1 MSEIIESIPYE
12 MKENILTPFSKDPDE
27 NNEQQKFIIKK
38 KVFSS
43 PFIAINGFY
52 LYFFF
57 SGQIFFSEEKLY
69 IKIIYI
75 LIFFPPLAYIN
86 YLLFLKRER
95 KIELIKDVKNNEFII
110 NKLNVL
116 NKPIAHEILNLNSI
130 IFYDV
135 SYITHK
141 EDVPH
146 TTYGHV
152 IVNTFND
159 KSNIDLDESDIKTKP
174 RKIFYLLDD
183 IGNGNLNIKLS
194 MFVGCS
200 PEPVNPIF
208 LDINR
213 YMGKPFD
220 NKISLKFGK
229 YRINKYMKISDTF
242 FAFYFKE
249 RGNYICCLIIF
260 DAFMAFFSLTGLIY
274 CLFSDLK
281 LNIKIIISVIVYIFF
296 MSIFNSIYLYF
307 FIKFRNRYIIR
318 IDIIYSNNFD
328 KIFIGLVNYNEKS
341 YLNTFLF
348 EMDTIDKFILEPL
361 NKSQKKNNLK
371 IILKTLEVRL
381 ICRINEDISVLEG
394 LLYILNEKLNINN
407 SNTKEND
414 NLLIKDWK

>member
-1 MSEIIESIPYE
+1 M
-12 MKENILTPFSKDPDE
+12 LFST
-27 NNEQQKFIIKK
+27 
-38 KVFSS
+38 
-43 PFIAINGFY
+43 A
-52 LYFFF
+52 
-57 SGQIFFSEEKLY
+57 IFFSNKKLY
-69 IKIIYI
+69 IKIIYFLI
-75 LIFFPPLAYIN
+75 LFLPLAYIN
-86 YLLFLKRER
+86 YLLLHKRES
-95 KIELIKDVKNNEFII
+95 KIELIKDVKNNEFKI

-116 NKPIAHEILNLNSI
+116 NKPIAHEILSLNSI

-135 SYITHK
+135 SYVTSTD
-141 EDVPH
+141 EGSY
-146 TTYGHV
+146 TTYGLA

-183 IGNGNLNIKLS
+183 IQNGNLKNKLS
-194 MFVGCS
+194 IFFGSS
-200 PEPVNPIF
+200 PEPLNPIF

-213 YMGKPFD
+213 YMGKPSD
-220 NKISLKFGK
+220 KTINPKFGK
-229 YRINKYMKISDTF
+229 YRINKYMKMSETF
-242 FAFYFKE
+242 FTFYFKE

-260 DAFMAFFSLTGLIY
+260 DAFMGFFLLLGLMFF
-274 CLFSDLK
+274 LFSGFK
-281 LNIKIIISVIVYIFF
+281 LTTKIISAIVYLFII
-296 MSIFNSIYLYF
+296 SIFNSIYLYF

-348 EMDTIDKFILEPL
+348 EMNTIDKFILEPL

-371 IILKTLEVRL
+371 IILKTLEVKL
-381 ICRINEDISVLEG
+381 ICRIDEDNSVLEG

-407 SNTKEND
+407 TNTKEND